1 MKKVNNI
8 IQSLDKDWQFQF
20 GEDSKWFNAKVPG
33 CIHLDLLEHRLIP
46 DPFIDLNEK
55 EVKWVADRD
64 WDYRLVFTPK
74 KDLLIR
80 SHKKLCFY
88 GLDTY
93 ATVLLNGQK
102 IIEADNMF
110 CKWEKN
116 VSNILI
122 EGENEL
128 IIKFRS
134 PIKEI
139 LPILEK
145 RDYTLPADNDKA
157 GGVSPYTRKA
167 PYHYGWDWGPCLV
180 TSGIWKNIELIGWES
195 WSVDNVF
202 INQIEVNKNIA
213 KLELQA
219 QIISNTKQDGLIT
232 LSETELS
239 LRKEENIDL
248 SKGINHIKFDFD
260 ILQPSLWHPIGY
272 GDQYLYS
279 FDIVFHA
286 DGLENKFTKRIG
298 LRKIIIEREEGE
310 KGQSFSIKVND
321 YYVFSKGAN
330 WIPADSFTPRLTKKD
345 YSYLLKSAIQA
356 NMNTLRVWGGGIY
369 ESDSFYELCDEM
381 GILVWQDFMFACSMY
396 PGDKQFLKNT
406 KKEIEYQIHR
416 LKEHPSIFLWCGNN
430 EIAWAWFDWGWK
442 DQLPES
448 VYRKDYNNL
457 FHKLI
462 SKSCKELDPSRLY
475 WPTSPGHTLDLPEV
489 GQKYGSGDNHY
500 WGVWHGGDDFEEFNN
515 NTGRFMS
522 EYGMQSFPDLKTIE
536 AFANRKDW
544 DQDSEVIKSHQKASL
559 GNKNVIMYI
568 EKYYPKPK
576 DFESLTILSQLMQ
589 SDAIKYAVEAHRRNM
604 PYCMGTLY
612 WQLNDCWPV
621 ASWSSV
627 DYFGNWKAL
636 HYSAKSFFNYAISSI
651 IEEKNKVIVF
661 IVNDKNET
669 YGLDVRLRV
678 YGFDGSIFKEYNKKV
693 TVAPIYSKAILELD
707 RDQLISNNDKNK
719 IFLSCELFRD
729 QEKIAKNN
737 YFFTRPKYLALPA
750 PEFEYHY
757 KLHNGKHLISI
768 RAKTFIARIYINCAN
783 MIGVF
788 SDNFFDMIPNE
799 EREIEFSPKRNVTK
813 DSPVLRFLLR
823 SLGDLINK

>member
-1 MKKVNNI
+1 MKTDNKI
-8 IQSLDKDWQFQF
+8 IQSLDKNWQFQF
-20 GEDSKWFNAKVPG
+20 GANLKWFNAKVPG
-33 CIHLDLLEHRLIP
+33 CIHLDLLDHKLIP

-55 EVKWVADRD
+55 EVQWISDRD
-64 WDYRLVFTPK
+64 WDYRMVFTPE
-74 KDLLIR
+74 KDLFMR
-80 SHKKLCFY
+80 THKKLCFY

-93 ATVLLNGQK
+93 ATVILNGKK

-110 CKWEKN
+110 FKWEKKI
-116 VSNILI
+116 SNILL

-128 IIKFRS
+128 FIKFRS
-134 PIKEI
+134 PVKEI
-139 LPILEK
+139 LPILK
-145 RDYTLPADNDKA
+145 KSDYTLPADNDKA

-180 TSGIWKNIELIGWES
+180 TSGIWKNIELIGWDS
-195 WSVDNVF
+195 WSVENLF

-213 KLELQA
+213 KLELEA
-219 QIISNTKQDGLIT
+219 HIISDSKQEGLII
-232 LSETELS
+232 LSEPKSSLYKQEAIKLS
-239 LRKEENIDL
+239 RGTN
-248 SKGINHIKFDFD
+248 SIKFDFD
-260 ILQPSLWHPIGY
+260 ILRPNLWHPIGY
-272 GDQYLYS
+272 GEQHLYS
-279 FDIVFHA
+279 FDIVVNA
-286 DGLENKFTKRIG
+286 NGLENKIYKQIG
-298 LRKIIIEREEGE
+298 IRKIIIERKDDK
-310 KGQSFSIKVND
+310 KGQSFSIMVND
-321 YYVFSKGAN
+321 YYVFAKGAN
-330 WIPADSFTPRLTKKD
+330 WIPADSFTTRLTKKD
-345 YSYLLKSAIQA
+345 YSDLLKSATKA

-396 PGDKQFLKNT
+396 PGDKEFLKNT
-406 KKEIEYQIHR
+406 EKEIEYQINR

-442 DQLPES
+442 DRLPES
-448 VYRKDYNNL
+448 VYLEDYNNL

-462 SKSCKELDPSRLY
+462 LKSCKELDPSRLY
-475 WPTSPGHTLDLPEV
+475 WPTSPGYTPELPEV

-536 AFANRKDW
+536 AFANREDW
-544 DQDSEVIKSHQKASL
+544 DQDSEAIRSHQKASL

-568 EKYYPKPK
+568 EKYYPRPK
-576 DFESLTILSQLMQ
+576 DFESLTILSQLLQ

-651 IEEKNKVIVF
+651 IEEKNKVVVF
-661 IVNDKNET
+661 IINDKNET

-678 YGFDGSIFKEYNKKV
+678 YGFDGSILKEYNKKV
-693 TVAPIYSKAILELD
+693 TVGPIYSKAILELD
-707 RDQLISNNDKNK
+707 KDELISNNDKKK

-729 QEKIAKNN
+729 QEIITKNN
-737 YFFTRPKYLALPA
+737 YFFTRPKYLELPA
-750 PEFEYHY
+750 PKFEYHY
-757 KLHNGKHLISI
+757 KLYNEKHLIKI
-768 RAKTFIARIYINCAN
+768 RAKTFIARMHINCAN
-783 MIGVF
+783 MVGVF
-788 SDNFFDMIPNE
+788 SDNFFDMVPNE
-799 EREIEFSPKRNVTK
+799 EREIEFFPKNNIKR
-813 DSPVLRFLLR
+813 DARSLQFLLR